1 MKKNNLY
8 EELLELLKEQ
18 GNGYFDSDGRPLK
31 QKIIEEALK
40 LEPKVIKAVL
50 KNEKLKKHFTVD
62 VSGITVFDKVKFQ
75 RFVSNKMYLS
85 DSYTQFLNKMGLVDP
100 HGELLSK
107 KNDVVLVWPYK
118 DCVLQGGQ
126 TKEDDKRNEIF
137 YNEILAY
144 DEITRLCK
152 AKAFCNFKYIDK
164 DGEKNFK
171 SFPKKPI
178 IENNFIIKGNN
189 LLALHSLEK
198 VYKGKIK
205 LIYID
210 PPYNTGNDGFK
221 YNDSFNHSTWL
232 TFMKNR
238 LQVARELL
246 RDDGCIFVQCDD
258 NEQAYLKVLMD
269 EIFGRENFVNT
280 IIMKTINPNGIKTS
294 HAKSTILKVKE
305 QILVFKKK
313 RMEFNPQFA
322 PAETYDNYY
331 NLFIEGDLNDIKNC
345 NVIKLEEKIKQLNIL
360 EKDLKNEKFK
370 SFIIENADRIFQTKF
385 DQRVQNNEKYKD
397 GKLYVYEENPNYWV
411 YKKRFGLKL
420 SKTVKEIFGRKEL
433 SILLGDVWDDFK
445 LNNLYLEGDVD
456 FSNAK
461 KPEFLLSRI
470 LDLTTDPNDIVL
482 DFHLGSGTTC
492 AVAHKMGR
500 RYIGIE
506 QMDYIENISI
516 ERMKKVIAGEQGGI
530 SKAVKWKGGG
540 SFIYMEIKK
549 QNEEWIDKIDA
560 AETKEELFNLW
571 NGLKNNVYLS
581 YKVKPENVD
590 ESKEGLG
597 ALNVPKFKDFLLK
610 VLDKNALY
618 LNYSD
623 IEDKEM
629 KLSDN
634 EKYLNWEFYEEEM

>member
-50 KNEKLKKHFTVD
+50 KNDKLKKHFTVD
-62 VSGITVFDKVKFQ
+62 VSCITVFDKVKFQ

-210 PPYNTGNDGFK
+210 PPYNT
-221 YNDSFNHSTWL
+221 
-232 TFMKNR
+232 
-238 LQVARELL
+238 
-246 RDDGCIFVQCDD
+246 
-258 NEQAYLKVLMD
+258 
-269 EIFGRENFVNT
+269 
-280 IIMKTINPNGIKTS
+280 
-294 HAKSTILKVKE
+294 
-305 QILVFKKK
+305 
-313 RMEFNPQFA
+313 
-322 PAETYDNYY
+322 
-331 NLFIEGDLNDIKNC
+331 
-345 NVIKLEEKIKQLNIL
+345 
-360 EKDLKNEKFK
+360 
-370 SFIIENADRIFQTKF
+370 
-385 DQRVQNNEKYKD
+385 
-397 GKLYVYEENPNYWV
+397 
-411 YKKRFGLKL
+411 
-420 SKTVKEIFGRKEL
+420 
-433 SILLGDVWDDFK
+433 
-445 LNNLYLEGDVD
+445 
-456 FSNAK
+456 
-461 KPEFLLSRI
+461 
-470 LDLTTDPNDIVL
+470 
-482 DFHLGSGTTC
+482 
-492 AVAHKMGR
+492 
-500 RYIGIE
+500 
-506 QMDYIENISI
+506 
-516 ERMKKVIAGEQGGI
+516 
-530 SKAVKWKGGG
+530 
-540 SFIYMEIKK
+540 
-549 QNEEWIDKIDA
+549 
-560 AETKEELFNLW
+560 
-571 NGLKNNVYLS
+571 
-581 YKVKPENVD
+581 
-590 ESKEGLG
+590 
-597 ALNVPKFKDFLLK
+597 
-610 VLDKNALY
+610 
-618 LNYSD
+618 
-623 IEDKEM
+623 
-629 KLSDN
+629 
-634 EKYLNWEFYEEEM
+634 